1 MRFES
6 IAPNSPKTTG
16 DGRRSHLGP
25 WRGCWRRSP
34 RSPRPPCRNHLQEPR
49 EGTVKPREQSE
60 RGAGAEGNGWGACG
74 GGEEAGE
81 CGERRRGGGEGLEE
95 GRYGDGEVVGFG
107 SGGGGEGE
115 QARETAESASHATAT
130 LRCTASLGGL
140 DTGL

>member
-1 MRFES
+1 LDLGEDVGEGVRG
-6 IAPNSPKTTG
+6 AHDHHAGTT
-16 DGRRSHLGP
+16 
-25 WRGCWRRSP
+25 
-34 RSPRPPCRNHLQEPR
+34 CRNQEKEPSSLGSR
-49 EGTVKPREQSE
+49 AKEE
-60 RGAGAEGNGWGACG
+60 RGAEGNGWGTCG
-74 GGEEAGE
+74 GGEEARE